1 MNSYLYIIDYWL
13 PFPQSEY
20 GGLVNVIASSD
31 DEAFALLS
39 EEDFVIQDPE
49 YIPKMAENIKSA
61 QKFQLTDY
69 YQPLVLEAFLT

>member
-39 EEDFVIQDPE
+39 EEDFVIQTP
-49 YIPKMAENIKSA
+49 NI
-61 QKFQLTDY
+61 
-69 YQPLVLEAFLT
+69 YQRWQRI